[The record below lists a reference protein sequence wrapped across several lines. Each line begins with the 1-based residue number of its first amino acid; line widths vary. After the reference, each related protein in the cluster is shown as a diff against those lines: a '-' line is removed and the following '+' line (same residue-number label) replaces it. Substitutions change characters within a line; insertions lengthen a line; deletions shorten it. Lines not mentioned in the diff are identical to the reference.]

1 MGRQDVIQPGL
12 YPAIPGVGSL
22 RVAHA
27 AIPQSEDRRWS
38 NSSVRFVC
46 NGGKESLGA
55 DAASRWPVLRAP
67 GTPSHNRAVLDI
79 LLFTR
84 RNSSGVVVDLVAR
97 KPSFGKLVK
106 RPKGRRRKLS

>member
-1 MGRQDVIQPGL
+1 MGRPDVIQPRL
-12 YPAIPGVGSL
+12 YPAIPGVRCL
-22 RVAHA
+22 RLAHA
-27 AIPQSEDRRWS
+27 AIPRSKDCHWS

-84 RNSSGVVVDLVAR
+84 RGASGVVVDFVAR
-97 KPSFGKLVK
+97 KPSLGKPVAA
-106 RPKGRRRKLS
+106 